1 MKDTLFLDCINILD
15 WYDISYSKELIQQGS
30 LLDNMAYLIQTK
42 NPLFTRNVLYSYL
55 HKPNYFI
62 SSDNSNTYV
71 IRFKLDK

>member
-15 WYDISYSKELIQQGS
+15 WYDISYNKELIQQGS
-30 LLDNMAYLIQTK
+30 LLDNMTYLIQTK

-62 SSDNSNTYV
+62 SSDISNTYV